1 MYYKKH
7 VEIPALP
14 DALKQELIQM
24 TESYIENN
32 EPMGAWYKRYET
44 TNKQSIAFLEHNK
57 RFDETDGKETGGVG
71 FYEIP
76 YDLLCKIVAFY
87 QQVNHPEINFTKY
100 WIQVVTGSNFVGPHI
115 DDPLERKDGFLY
127 ILKAG
132 GEKVTTTWY
141 EVKQEYQHLQLENYS
156 LIPYSKLDQVESHCL
171 EEDTWHWLNFSKIHG
186 VTNQES
192 LRIAMWGT
200 TR

>member
-24 TESYIENN
+24 AESYIENN
-32 EPMGAWYKRYET
+32 EPMVAWYKRYET

-71 FYEIP
+71 FYAIP
-76 YDLLCKIVAFY
+76 HNLLCKILAFY
-87 QQVNHPEINFTKY
+87 QQVNINFTEY
-100 WIQVVTGSNFVGPHI
+100 WIQVVTGGSFVGPHI
-115 DDPLERKDGFLY
+115 DDPIERKDGFLY

-192 LRIAMWGT
+192 LRIAMWGKT
-200 TR
+200 L